1 MLKIFSVNDANDL
14 IPIVDNSLS
23 QIKEHVQDTL
33 DLRDDLEKLSP
44 NSVEALNKMQEISFI
59 LQDIHKE
66 QFELF
71 KLGVFVEDFEDA
83 QVVFPSQIGA
93 EVVFLA
99 HKLGQ
104 DEITHYH
111 RLSDT
116 KQYSLKS

>member
-1 MLKIFSVNDANDL
+1 MLKIFSIKDANKL
-14 IPIVDNSLS
+14 IPVVDDSLS
-23 QIKEHVQDTL
+23 QIKEYVKDTL
-33 DLRDDLEKLSP
+33 VLRDDLANLDP
-44 NSVEALNKMQEISFI
+44 NSLEAHNKIQEIGFI
-59 LQDIHKE
+59 LQDIYQA

-83 QVVFPSQIGA
+83 KVVFPSQIGA

-104 DEITHYH
+104 QEITHYQ
-111 RLSDT
+111 RLSDS

>member
-1 MLKIFSVNDANDL
+1 MLKIFSINDANRL

-33 DLRDDLEKLSP
+33 DLRDDLEGLDP
-44 NSVEALNKMQEISFI
+44 NSLEAHNKIQEISFI

-83 QVVFPSQIGA
+83 KVVFPSQIGA

-104 DEITHYH
+104 EKITHYQ